1 MRYGS
6 RLIVQLDLLEYNYR
20 EIKKQF
26 PSQEVLFMVK
36 ADAYGHG
43 LVPIA
48 RFAHLE
54 LGIKEFGTAS
64 LGEALKLR
72 EELPK
77 ETFDIYVFSDIQ
89 LELELHREVYLNRR
103 IIPVL
108 TNINDLEMLLNSS
121 EFNHFPL
128 CLKFN
133 TGMNRLGFSYNNV
146 SDVISLLKKNG
157 RHEINHLMTHYSSS
171 SLSMTNNKR
180 NTEQADRF
188 QTIKDQFKAEGISI
202 QKTSIANSGSIEQNS
217 GHGETH
223 IRPGLIMYGPSSLIP
238 KMRQDSQ
245 IQTKVISQLESY
257 AIDVFPITKGTPV
270 GYGATPCPE
279 NGKIVIMALGYG
291 DGFSTNYQNVE
302 FEINGALGKVVGR
315 VNMDMSQ
322 VLVPADLDV
331 KRGDPI
337 IVWNHERESLARICE
352 QTNTIPY
359 EVLCRITP
367 RIPRIYQLK

>member
-20 EIKKQF
+20 EIKKHF
-26 PSQEVLFMVK
+26 PDQQVLFMVK

-43 LVPIA
+43 LVPIS

-77 ETFDIYVFSDIQ
+77 EAFDIYVFSDIQ
-89 LELELHREVYLNRR
+89 VDLELHRDVYLNRR

-108 TNINDLEMLLNSS
+108 TNFNDLEIILNSS
-121 EFNHFPL
+121 DFKYFPL

-133 TGMNRLGFSYNNV
+133 TGMNRLGFFYDKV
-146 SDVISLLKKNG
+146 QEVIDLLKKKR
-157 RHEINHLMTHYSSS
+157 RHEIEHLMTHYSSS
-171 SLSMTNNKR
+171 SLSMSGNKR
-180 NTEQADRF
+180 NTEQAQRF
-188 QTIKDQFKAEGISI
+188 QEIKEMITQQGITIK
-202 QKTSIANSGSIEQNS
+202 KTSIANSGSIEQNS
-217 GHGETH
+217 GHSETH
-223 IRPGLIMYGPSSLIP
+223 IRPGLIMYGPSSLLP
-238 KMRQDSQ
+238 KMREDSLV
-245 IQTKVISQLESY
+245 QTKVISQLESY
-257 AIDVFPITKGTPV
+257 VIDVFPITKGTPI
-270 GYGATPCPE
+270 GYGATPCPD
-279 NGKIVIMALGYG
+279 NGQIVIMALGYG
-291 DGFSTNYQNVE
+291 DGFSTNYQNVQ
-302 FEINGALGKVVGR
+302 FEINGVMGKIVGR

-322 VLVPADLDV
+322 VLVPSDLKI

-337 IVWNHERESLARICE
+337 IVWNHERDSLARFCE

-367 RIPRIYQLK
+367 RVPRIYQLK

>member
-20 EIKKQF
+20 EIKKHF
-26 PSQEVLFMVK
+26 PDQQVLFMVK
-36 ADAYGHG
+36 ADAYGHD
-43 LVPIA
+43 LVPIS

-77 ETFDIYVFSDIQ
+77 EAFDIYVFSDIQ
-89 LELELHREVYLNRR
+89 VDLELHRDVYLNRR

-108 TNINDLEMLLNSS
+108 TNFNDLEIILNSS
-121 EFNHFPL
+121 DFKYFPL

-133 TGMNRLGFSYNNV
+133 TGMNRLGFFYDKV
-146 SDVISLLKKNG
+146 QEVIDLLKKKG
-157 RHEINHLMTHYSSS
+157 RHEIEHLMTHYSSS
-171 SLSMTNNKR
+171 SLSMSGNKR
-180 NTEQADRF
+180 NTEQAQRF
-188 QTIKDQFKAEGISI
+188 QEIKEMITQQGITIK
-202 QKTSIANSGSIEQNS
+202 KTSIANSGSIEQNS
-217 GHGETH
+217 GHSETH
-223 IRPGLIMYGPSSLIP
+223 IRPGLIMYGPSSLLP
-238 KMRQDSQ
+238 KMREDSLV
-245 IQTKVISQLESY
+245 QTKVISQLESY
-257 AIDVFPITKGTPV
+257 VIDVFPITKGTPI
-270 GYGATPCPE
+270 GYGATPCPD
-279 NGKIVIMALGYG
+279 NGQIVIMALGYG
-291 DGFSTNYQNVE
+291 DGFSTNYQNVQ
-302 FEINGALGKVVGR
+302 FEINGVMGKIVGR

-322 VLVPADLDV
+322 VLVPSDLKI

-337 IVWNHERESLARICE
+337 IVWNHERDSLARFCE

-367 RIPRIYQLK
+367 RVPRIYQLK

>member
-20 EIKKQF
+20 EIKKHF
-26 PSQEVLFMVK
+26 PDQQVLFMVK

-43 LVPIA
+43 LVPIS

-77 ETFDIYVFSDIQ
+77 EAFDIYVFSDIQ
-89 LELELHREVYLNRR
+89 VDLELHRDVYLNRR

-108 TNINDLEMLLNSS
+108 TNFNDLEIILNSS
-121 EFNHFPL
+121 DFKYFPL

-133 TGMNRLGFSYNNV
+133 TGMNRLGFFYDKV
-146 SDVISLLKKNG
+146 QEVIDLLKKKG
-157 RHEINHLMTHYSSS
+157 RHEIEHLMTHYSSS
-171 SLSMTNNKR
+171 SLSMSGNKR
-180 NTEQADRF
+180 NTEQAQRF
-188 QTIKDQFKAEGISI
+188 QEIKEMITQQGITIK
-202 QKTSIANSGSIEQNS
+202 KTSIANSGSIEQNS
-217 GHGETH
+217 GHSETH
-223 IRPGLIMYGPSSLIP
+223 IRPGLIMYGPSSLLP
-238 KMRQDSQ
+238 KMREDSLV
-245 IQTKVISQLESY
+245 QTKVISQLESY
-257 AIDVFPITKGTPV
+257 VIDVFPITKGTPI
-270 GYGATPCPE
+270 GYGATPCPD
-279 NGKIVIMALGYG
+279 NGQIVIMALGYG
-291 DGFSTNYQNVE
+291 DGFSTNYQNVQ
-302 FEINGALGKVVGR
+302 FEINGVMGKIVGR

-322 VLVPADLDV
+322 VLVPSDLKI

-337 IVWNHERESLARICE
+337 IVWNHERDSLARFCE

-367 RIPRIYQLK
+367 RVPRIYQLK

>member
-26 PSQEVLFMVK
+26 PDQQVLFMVK

-77 ETFDIYVFSDIQ
+77 EAFDIYVFSDIQ
-89 LELELHREVYLNRR
+89 VDLELHRDVYLNRR

-108 TNINDLEMLLNSS
+108 TNFNDLEIILSS
-121 EFNHFPL
+121 SDFKHFPL

-133 TGMNRLGFSYNNV
+133 TGMNRLGFFYDKV
-146 SDVISLLKKNG
+146 QDVIDLLKKKG
-157 RHEINHLMTHYSSS
+157 RHEIEHLMTHYSSS
-171 SLSMTNNKR
+171 SLSMSSNKR
-180 NTEQADRF
+180 NTEQAQRF
-188 QTIKDQFKAEGISI
+188 QEIKDLISQQGIAI
-202 QKTSIANSGSIEQNS
+202 KKTSIANSGSIEQNS
-217 GHGETH
+217 GHSETH

-238 KMRQDSQ
+238 KMREDSQ

-257 AIDVFPITKGTPV
+257 VIDVFPITKGTPI
-270 GYGATPCPE
+270 GYGATPCPD
-279 NGKIVIMALGYG
+279 NGQIVIMALGYG
-291 DGFSTNYQNVE
+291 DGFSTNYQNVQ
-302 FEINGALGKVVGR
+302 FKFNGVMGKIVGR

-322 VLVPADLDV
+322 VLVPADLKI

-337 IVWNHERESLARICE
+337 VVWNHERESLAQFCE

-367 RIPRIYQLK
+367 RVPRIYQLK